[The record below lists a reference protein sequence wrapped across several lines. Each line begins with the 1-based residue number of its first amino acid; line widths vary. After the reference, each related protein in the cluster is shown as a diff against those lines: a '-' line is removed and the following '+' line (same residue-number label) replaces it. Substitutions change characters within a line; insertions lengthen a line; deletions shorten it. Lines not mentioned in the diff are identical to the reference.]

1 MTTVPIAVRSFIHLG
16 AMAEGLESSLLA
28 GGWQRIPVATLT
40 HVSAALRKAGSRVAL
55 LDLGD
60 GDATRLR
67 DVAALIARHT
77 DVEWLAQ
84 VAPATLDGAALREV
98 IYSSFF
104 DFCTAPLDVERL
116 KAALGHAW
124 GMSELGPRVDAE
136 SQAGFGLGGM
146 VGESPAIRTLLTQLR
161 KLAPI
166 DVPILITG
174 ESGTGKEIAARNLHA
189 LSPRK
194 HAPFVAIN
202 CGGLSEKLIPSELF
216 GHERGA
222 FTGATARKIGRIEAA
237 AGGSVF
243 LDEIGDLP
251 LDAQASLLRFLQEG
265 TIERVGS
272 HVSIKVDAR
281 VIAATHVDLERAVAE
296 GRFRQDLYY
305 RLNVLRLRM
314 PPLRERSRD
323 VEHLARYFLD
333 RYARELG
340 IRIRGYSLAALRAL
354 SAHPWPGNV
363 RELMNRVRRA
373 VVLCE
378 SGLIRPADLELDGER
393 EDARMLSLD
402 EARTHA
408 ERETI
413 VRCLQ
418 ETRFN
423 VSECARRLQVSRVT
437 LYRLCKKLEVS
448 LG

>member
-1 MTTVPIAVRSFIHLG
+1 MTTVPITVRSFIHLG
-16 AMAEGLESSLLA
+16 TMTEGLESSLFA
-28 GGWQRIPVATLT
+28 SGWQRIPVATLA
-40 HVSAALRKAGSRVAL
+40 HVSAALRKTGARVAL
-55 LDLGD
+55 VDLGD
-60 GDATRLR
+60 GDAARLR

-116 KAALGHAW
+116 RAALGHAW

-136 SQAGFGLGGM
+136 SQAGLGLGGM

-166 DVPILITG
+166 DVPILVTG

-194 HAPFVAIN
+194 DAPFIAIN
-202 CGGLSEKLIPSELF
+202 CGGLSEKLVPSELF

-237 AGGSVF
+237 AGGTVF

-251 LDAQASLLRFLQEG
+251 LDAQANLLRFLQEG

-314 PPLRERSRD
+314 PPLRERGSD

-340 IRIRGYSLAALRAL
+340 IRIRGYGLAALRAL

-378 SGLIRPADLELDGER
+378 SGLIRPADLELDGEH

-402 EARTHA
+402 EARAHA

>member
-1 MTTVPIAVRSFIHLG
+1 MNSVPSALRSFVHFGVMASDLECSLRASG
-16 AMAEGLESSLLA
+16 WRRVGVDSLAAM
-28 GGWQRIPVATLT
+28 
-40 HVSAALRKAGSRVAL
+40 SAALRTASARVVLA
-55 LDLGD
+55 DLGD
-60 GDATRLR
+60 GDAARLR
-67 DVAALIARHT
+67 DVAALIARHAS
-77 DVEWLAQ
+77 VEWLAQ
-84 VAPATLDGAALREV
+84 VAPAALERAAVREV

-104 DFCTAPLDVERL
+104 DFCTAPLDLERL
-116 KAALGHAW
+116 RAALGHAW
-124 GMSELGPRVDAE
+124 GMSELGPRGDAE
-136 SQAGFGLGGM
+136 SQAGLGLGGM

-166 DVPILITG
+166 EVPILITG

-194 HAPFVAIN
+194 DAPFIAIN
-202 CGGLSEKLIPSELF
+202 CGGLSEKLVPSELF

-222 FTGATARKIGRIEAA
+222 FTGATSRKIGRIEAA
-237 AGGSVF
+237 AGGTVF

-251 LDAQASLLRFLQEG
+251 LDAQANLLRFLQEG

-296 GRFRQDLYY
+296 DRFRQDLYY

-314 PPLRERSRD
+314 PPLRERGND
-323 VEHLARYFLD
+323 VEHLARYFLE
-333 RYARELG
+333 RYSRELG
-340 IRIRGYSLAALRAL
+340 IRIRGYSLAALRAMC
-354 SAHPWPGNV
+354 AHTWPGNV

-378 SGLIRPADLELDGER
+378 SGLIRPADLELDGEH

-402 EARTHA
+402 EARAHA

-423 VSECARRLQVSRVT
+423 VSECARRLHVSRVT